1 MSITN
6 LKNVDLTDEIS
17 EVEFNL
23 NDYSQVL
30 LKTKTEIVSL

>member
-6 LKNVDLTDEIS
+6 LQNVDLTDEIS

-30 LKTKTEIVSL
+30 LKTKTEIDSL